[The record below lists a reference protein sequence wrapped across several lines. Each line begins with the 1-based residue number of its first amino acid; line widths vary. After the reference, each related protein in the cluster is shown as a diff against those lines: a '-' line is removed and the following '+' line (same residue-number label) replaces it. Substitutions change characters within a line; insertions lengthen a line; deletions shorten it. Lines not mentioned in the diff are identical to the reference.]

1 MEWNFTYENQEAS
14 SFLVYQLEKSEQLD
28 TVGMGMLSNNQ
39 IPHILPLLYTQ
50 IDEERYLRYAIPGR
64 IPLGDYL
71 EGMVS
76 KERLLKV
83 LLEICDAVEEGQ
95 AYMLDSSKLVLE
107 KRYIFTNVSTGEVS
121 LVYLPVFGRE
131 TAVELCN
138 FFRKIIFGTQ
148 FDSREDCSYIATII
162 NYLNGDVHFI
172 VTDFK
177 KLVQTLLGQRS
188 QPAAR
193 PVETPVQ
200 KPAAPTPVPV
210 PKPAS
215 VPKPAPAPRPVAAP
229 GPATPKP
236 ISVPKPSPASVSI
249 PTPEPPKK
257 KGFSLKFPSKKNEK
271 PKKEKPKKEKPKK
284 EKAGTAIPSIP
295 IPGRENRKP
304 EPQGFT
310 EVKAQPAEWGNATR
324 PANFGQTSVLSQE
337 IGQTTVLSGG
347 PQASG
352 AELIRKK
359 NGQSIPLDKSLI
371 RIGTERSFVDYW
383 VSDNTAVSRS
393 HADVIS
399 HEGVYYIRDNH
410 STNHTYVNGAQIP
423 SEQEQML
430 KDGDQILLGNE
441 PFEFRQR

>member
-95 AYMLDSSKLVLE
+95 AYMLDSSKLVLD

-138 FFRKIIFGTQ
+138 FFREIIFGTQ

-193 PVETPVQ
+193 PVGTPVQ
-200 KPAAPTPVPV
+200 KPVHRHRCQCPNR
-210 PKPAS
+210 
-215 VPKPAPAPRPVAAP
+215 RPYRSQHRHRDQQP
-229 GPATPKP
+229 HQDRQHRSQYPYRSRHRHRYRYPHRNRRRRKD
-236 ISVPKPSPASVSI
+236 
-249 PTPEPPKK
+249 
-257 KGFSLKFPSKKNEK
+257 FP
-271 PKKEKPKKEKPKK
+271 
-284 EKAGTAIPSIP
+284 
-295 IPGRENRKP
+295 
-304 EPQGFT
+304 
-310 EVKAQPAEWGNATR
+310 
-324 PANFGQTSVLSQE
+324 
-337 IGQTTVLSGG
+337 
-347 PQASG
+347 
-352 AELIRKK
+352 
-359 NGQSIPLDKSLI
+359 
-371 RIGTERSFVDYW
+371 
-383 VSDNTAVSRS
+383 
-393 HADVIS
+393 
-399 HEGVYYIRDNH
+399 
-410 STNHTYVNGAQIP
+410 
-423 SEQEQML
+423 
-430 KDGDQILLGNE
+430 
-441 PFEFRQR
+441 